1 MKPTIIALVPM
12 RHHSQRVPRKN
23 YRLFN
28 GKPLF
33 YWILTT
39 LLRCPSLDA
48 IYIDTDSPV
57 IKKKAKELSD
67 RIFIIDRPAR
77 LRGDKVAM
85 NDILLYDVSQVKADY
100 YLQTHSTNPLL
111 KKEAVER
118 AIREFLRSR
127 ACDSLFSVTRFQ
139 KRLWTKN
146 GRALNHNPG
155 RLEQT
160 QDLPPLFEENSC
172 LYIFSKE
179 NIRKRKNRIGQRPLM
194 FEISKDEA
202 FDIDEEIDFTIAETL
217 SKWERRKKI

>member
-85 NDILLYDVSQVKADY
+85 SDILLYDVSQVKADY